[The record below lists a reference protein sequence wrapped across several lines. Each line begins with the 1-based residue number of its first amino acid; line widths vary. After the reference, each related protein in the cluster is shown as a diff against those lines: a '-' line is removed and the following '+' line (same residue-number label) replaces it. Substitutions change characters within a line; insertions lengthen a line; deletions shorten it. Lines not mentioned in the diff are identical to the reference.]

1 MGGWSTSWEHFF
13 ARGVYEGMF
22 EQSMLLPSPP
32 GKKAG
37 ALAASLAAQS
47 FAVGTLLLIPLLY
60 TDRLPFAQLQ
70 LPTFLPPTPAPPP
83 PKTEPI
89 AHRRIPPRVWNPLAS
104 PTRIPPLN
112 TQPEIIDDVPTTP
125 TSIDTSAFLP
135 PTLGTI
141 FSRVIPPPPP
151 PPQVIAPVSNQPITV
166 TSEVQAA
173 KLIRKLI
180 PVYPKLA
187 IAARISGTV
196 RLIGVVAKDGSVQQI
211 RVVSGP
217 ALLVQAALDAVRQW
231 IYRPTMLNNKPVEVI
246 APIDVNFTL
255 TQ

>member
-1 MGGWSTSWEHFF
+1 
-13 ARGVYEGMF
+13 MF

-37 ALAASLAAQS
+37 ALAASLAAQT

-60 TDRLPFAQLQ
+60 TDRLPFAQLE
-70 LPTFLPPTPAPPP
+70 LPTFLPPTPVP
-83 PKTEPI
+83 EPVKPQDVP
-89 AHRRIPPRVWNPLAS
+89 HLRKVPRIWNPLAS
-104 PTRIPPLN
+104 PTTIPPLN
-112 TQPEIIDDVPTTP
+112 TQPEIIDDTP
-125 TSIDTSAFLP
+125 AQLGSIDTGVFLP

-141 FSRVIPPPPP
+141 SSHVIPPPPP
-151 PPQVIAPVSNQPITV
+151 PQVTEVAPPKPITV
-166 TSEVQAA
+166 TSDVQAA
-173 KLIRKLI
+173 KLIRKVI
-180 PVYPKLA
+180 PAYPRLA
-187 IAARISGTV
+187 IAAHISGTV
-196 RLIGVVAKDGSVQQI
+196 RLIGVVAKDGTVQQI

-217 ALLVQAALDAVRQW
+217 ALLVEAALDAVRQW